1 MTCRRAWLALVT
13 LFAAAHAA
21 SAAPALPRGSAVRDA
36 ATRPAAVLPTV
47 DLTDLFNRL
56 TVPLGTVPVID

>member
-1 MTCRRAWLALVT
+1 MTCRRAWLALVA
-13 LFAAAHAA
+13 LFAAAHAG
-21 SAAPALPRGSAVRDA
+21 SAAPALPRVAAVRDA
-36 ATRPAAVLPTV
+36 ATRPAVVVPTV